1 MNKTLKDINIDYL
14 FLNLTKCKRCLDTN
28 TALENAVSKV
38 FKLLGDNRIKIDV
51 NNIHIN
57 TEDKAREFGLEV
69 SPTIRINGRDI
80 QSDWTDNQCSECGD
94 LCNCAQCITCRV
106 WKWNGK
112 EYLAAPE
119 NLIVDAILE
128 NIYCQKSSTAD
139 VKHSLREL
147 NSNMKTFF
155 AETRKG
161 ANLNNSSCC

>member
-1 MNKTLKDINIDYL
+1 MNKILKDINIDYL
-14 FLNLTKCKRCLDTN
+14 FLNLTGCKRCLDTN
-28 TALENAVSKV
+28 SGLENAISKV
-38 FKLLGDNRIKIDV
+38 LNLLGDNRVKINV

-57 TEDKAREFGLEV
+57 TEDKAREFGLEI

-80 QSDWTDNQCSECGD
+80 QSDWIDNKCSDCGD
-94 LCNCAQCITCRV
+94 LCNCAQFITCRL

-112 EYLAAPE
+112 EYTAAPE

-128 NIYCQKSSTAD
+128 NIYSQKSSTAD
-139 VKHSLREL
+139 VKHSLRGL

>member
-14 FLNLTKCKRCLDTN
+14 FLNLTKCKRCIDTN
-28 TALENAVSKV
+28 SVLESSVSKV
-38 FKLLGDNRIKIDV
+38 ENLLGDERIKIKV

-119 NLIVDAILE
+119 NLIVNAILK
-128 NIYCQKSSTAD
+128 NIYSEKSSTLD
-139 VKHSLREL
+139 YKFKIKEL
-147 NSNMKTFF
+147 NSNIKTFF
-155 AETRKG
+155 SEK
-161 ANLNNSSCC
+161 NNNSDKCDCSCC